1 MTAQRGGV
9 RSVADLDLVV
19 DADAHLSERAE
30 QLVPYLDE
38 PYASLFGA
46 GDDGANVATP
56 SYPKDELFRSLGG
69 KVQWQEVAD
78 AEAEM
83 EAMER
88 FGIDYVLL
96 TPTLNLYLPIFSD
109 ERFAHAL
116 AKAYND
122 FVVAEFLEEGP
133 EGFKACVTLSPLA
146 PHKAAEEVH
155 RLGDHPD
162 VVAALIGSTGVF
174 PPLGDR
180 RYDPIYDA
188 LEEHDLP
195 LVLHGATGS
204 FVSAH
209 PFIKRGLK
217 TYWELHVVAHPFSQM
232 IQMTSLVGQG
242 FPERYPDIPVVFQ
255 EAGIGWIPYTMYRM
269 DNEYGKRRSEVP
281 LLERKPSEYV
291 KEQFYFTSQ
300 PMAEPDETQH
310 LAWWMEMFDGAN
322 NLMFSTDYPHYDF
335 DSPDELFTMIRGH
348 FDEETLAKVFGGNA
362 ARVFDLE

>member
-1 MTAQRGGV
+1 MTAQRSTTG
-9 RSVADLDLVV
+9 SIADLDLVV

-30 QLVPYLDE
+30 QLIPYLEE

-46 GDDGANVATP
+46 GEDGANVATP

-69 KVQWQEVAD
+69 KVQWAEVD
-78 AEAEM
+78 SAEDER
-83 EAMER
+83 EAMDR

-122 FVVAEFLEEGP
+122 FVVSEFLEDGP
-133 EGFKACVTLSPLA
+133 DGFKAVLTLSPLA
-146 PHKAAEEVH
+146 PRKAAEEAE
-155 RLGDHPD
+155 RLADHPD

-188 LEEHDLP
+188 LDDHDLP

-204 FVSAH
+204 FISAH

-217 TYWELHVVAHPFSQM
+217 SYWELHIVSHPFSQM
-232 IQMTSLVGQG
+232 IQLTSLIGRA
-242 FPERYPDIPVVFQ
+242 FPSATPIS
-255 EAGIGWIPYTMYRM
+255 
-269 DNEYGKRRSEVP
+269 RSSS
-281 LLERKPSEYV
+281 RKPGWAGSPTRCTGWT
-291 KEQFYFTSQ
+291 TS
-300 PMAEPDETQH
+300 T
-310 LAWWMEMFDGAN
+310 
-322 NLMFSTDYPHYDF
+322 
-335 DSPDELFTMIRGH
+335 
-348 FDEETLAKVFGGNA
+348 GNA
-362 ARVFDLE
+362 ARRCHCSNANRASTSKSSSTSRASRWPNPKTPSTSPG